1 MKKEFLVQD
10 LCSDVN
16 KTIVLTLCVICSGT
30 AILALVIGLMFLAAL
45 FT

>member
-10 LCSDVN
+10 LCSDVDRP
-16 KTIVLTLCVICSGT
+16 IVLTLCVICSGA